1 MNDIYVIKRDGR
13 KEKFQL
19 SKIRKQIEFACAPT
33 SVSPLEIE
41 SLLKIDLHK
50 PDLKTSDIQEII
62 IGSIVKNINIDN
74 KEWDLIAG
82 RAAMFDLYR
91 NVYKVTGFD
100 PKDWREHIKWLT
112 ENNRYRTDI
121 LSKLEKM
128 EKERKLEF
136 LDDLLEN
143 FVTGNY
149 DFQMVYSQVQVIK
162 SKYLL
167 KSKRKI
173 IEYPVLTDIVNSI
186 ILCDGTYEDFKIL
199 FEMIHNQY
207 ISLATPF
214 KANLRIPNGSV
225 TSCFIGENIDSLA
238 GIAKAWKDMAKISQE
253 GGGIGWDFSK
263 IRPGD
268 SYTDNVPK
276 SNTINKWLKI
286 VNDIMVAVNQRGIR
300 PGALTPA
307 IPWWHLD
314 VFDFIDMKSELNGDL
329 REKCFDLFPQVTV
342 DNYFIDAVLN
352 DEEVYLFD
360 QKEYKDLTCID
371 ITELV
376 DEKLYETHKHVE
388 KLINENKLTHYKKIK
403 ARDLWKKILWVWVE
417 IGDFYIAHKD
427 NINKAN
433 YLKNDPQGGITK
445 NVNLCCESYSLT
457 KAPTQWASKS
467 INDGD
472 REITIE
478 TDGRY
483 HACNLCSI
491 NLTNLVDKSEE
502 FIKLVSKYAVIILDR
517 GIDLSTFPVL
527 EAELNSKE
535 LRNIGIGFVGM
546 ADYMAYNNKM
556 FDTEDGQRFAEALI
570 ERFSWYVHNT
580 SVELAKE
587 KGSYPLFKPE
597 NYYKILGH
605 KPEELENFSKANG
618 NNFPWRQLQQDI
630 FEHGIRNFYLLSPA
644 PNTSTAIL
652 NGSTASFL
660 PVYNKEMYQ
669 TMSNQ
674 SVPIIPKFIKEKFW
688 LYKTKFDYIPKDI
701 INYTRRLQRWIDA
714 GISLEININPA
725 LTNIKEI
732 SDAILDGFKSGELK
746 AIYYSL
752 TIDGKKQEGCVS
764 CAN

>member
-1 MNDIYVIKRDGR
+1 MNHIKIIKRDGR
-13 KEKFQL
+13 IENLDL
-19 SKIRKQIEFACAPT
+19 SKIRKQIEFACSPT
-33 SVSPLEIE
+33 NVSPLEFE
-41 SLLKIDLHK
+41 SMLKISFNK
-50 PDLKTSDIQEII
+50 PELKTSDIQNIL
-62 IGSIVKNINIDN
+62 IGTAVRNINIDN
-74 KEWDLIAG
+74 KEWDLVAG

-91 NVYKVTGFD
+91 NIYKVTGFD

-112 ENNRYRTDI
+112 ENNRYRNDI
-121 LSKLEKM
+121 LPKLEKM

-149 DFQMVYSQVQVIK
+149 DFQMMYSQVQVIK

-167 KSKRKI
+167 KSKKKI

-186 ILCDGTYEDFKIL
+186 ILCDGTHEDFKTI
-199 FEMIHNQY
+199 FELLHNQY

-225 TSCFIGENIDSLA
+225 TSCFTGENIDSLA
-238 GIAKAWKDMAKISQE
+238 GISKAWKDMAKISQE

-276 SNTINKWLKI
+276 SNNINKWLKI

-307 IPWWHLD
+307 IPWWHMD

-376 DEKLYETHKHVE
+376 DDKLYEAHKHIE
-388 KLINENKLTHYKKIK
+388 KLIKENKLKHYKKIK

-417 IGDFYIAHKD
+417 IGDFYITHKD
-427 NINKAN
+427 NLNKSN
-433 YLKNDPQGGITK
+433 YLKNDPNGGIAKST
-445 NVNLCCESYSLT
+445 NLCCESFSFT
-457 KAPTQWASKS
+457 KAPTEWTSKS
-467 INDGD
+467 INNGN
-472 REITIE
+472 REVTI
-478 TDGRY
+478 DSNGRY

-491 NLTNLVDKSEE
+491 NLTNLVDKDNN
-502 FIKLVSKYAVIILDR
+502 FLKLVSDYAVIILDR

-527 EAELNSKE
+527 EAELQSKE

-570 ERFSWYVHNT
+570 EKFSWYIHNS
-580 SVELAKE
+580 SVALAKE
-587 KGSYPLFKPE
+587 KGPYPLFDKN
-597 NYYKILGH
+597 NYNKILGYS
-605 KPEELENFSKANG
+605 PEELEEFSKVNG
-618 NNFPWRQLQQDI
+618 NNFPWKDLQSRIKED
-630 FEHGIRNFYLLSPA
+630 GIRNFYLLSPA

-669 TMSNQ
+669 TMSGQ

-688 LYKTKFDYIPKDI
+688 LYKTKFDYNPKDI
-701 INYTRRLQRWIDA
+701 INYTRRLQKWIDT
-714 GISLEININPA
+714 GMSMELNINPA

-732 SDAILDGFKSGELK
+732 SEAILAGFKSKELK
-746 AIYYSL
+746 AVYYSL
-752 TIDGKKQEGCVS
+752 TIDGKKSEGCVS